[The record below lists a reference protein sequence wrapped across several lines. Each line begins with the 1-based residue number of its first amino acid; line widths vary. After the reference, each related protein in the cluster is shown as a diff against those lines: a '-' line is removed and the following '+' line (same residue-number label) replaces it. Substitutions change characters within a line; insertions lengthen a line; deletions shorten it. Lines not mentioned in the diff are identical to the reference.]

1 MDLVRQ
7 IKFCSCNTQKSR
19 KSLQK
24 SGHMNFWWIFNEFLI
39 RIFPLVQNH
48 VSGQIKNATFATGG
62 ASPKLS
68 ADDQLSQLAV
78 QEPEGEIEDR
88 TEAEDGYDEKDE
100 NENKNDELQHIQP
113 AGASHFTPPKHNIQ
127 VYKMNRLTNRNQKCP
142 YDSSDLAGQRK
153 PLTGYLPKE
162 NELEEMME
170 KLGVV
175 DGCYQPRGKR
185 GKSYHLY

>member
-1 MDLVRQ
+1 
-7 IKFCSCNTQKSR
+7 
-19 KSLQK
+19 
-24 SGHMNFWWIFNEFLI
+24 MNFWWIFNEFLI

-48 VSGQIKNATFATGG
+48 VSGQIKNATFVTGG
-62 ASPKLS
+62 APKLS

-78 QEPEGEIEDR
+78 QESEEENEDR
-88 TEAEDGYDEKDE
+88 TENVVEDAYEEKDE
-100 NENKNDELQHIQP
+100 NENTNDELQHIQP

-175 DGCYQPRGKR
+175 DGCYQPKGKR

>member
-1 MDLVRQ
+1 
-7 IKFCSCNTQKSR
+7 
-19 KSLQK
+19 
-24 SGHMNFWWIFNEFLI
+24 MNFWWIFNEFLI

-48 VSGQIKNATFATGG
+48 VSGQIKNATFVAGD
-62 ASPKLS
+62 ASSLS
-68 ADDQLSQLAV
+68 ADDSLSHLAA
-78 QEPEGEIEDR
+78 QKPNEETEDR
-88 TEAEDGYDEKDE
+88 TEDAVEDGYEEKDE

-113 AGASHFTPPKHNIQ
+113 AGASHFIEPKHNIQ

-162 NELEEMME
+162 SELEEMME

-175 DGCYQPRGKR
+175 EGCYQPKGKR
-185 GKSYHLY
+185 GKSHHLYS

>member
-1 MDLVRQ
+1 M
-7 IKFCSCNTQKSR
+7 
-19 KSLQK
+19 
-24 SGHMNFWWIFNEFLI
+24 
-39 RIFPLVQNH
+39 
-48 VSGQIKNATFATGG
+48 
-62 ASPKLS
+62 
-68 ADDQLSQLAV
+68 
-78 QEPEGEIEDR
+78 
-88 TEAEDGYDEKDE
+88 AEDEYDEKDE

-175 DGCYQPRGKR
+175 DGCYQPKGKK
-185 GKSYHLY
+185 G